1 MKYSFLIVLA
11 LIVQN
16 CTINKNLDI
25 QEKPK
30 QGLVSHELIT
40 GQWVETND
48 LNRLKARDISDPHPF
63 QMLVADHLTC
73 FKEGRP
79 YYEDLGNN
87 SVFLEEKDD
96 YYGYMDEYVTL
107 KLHFNVSENDTTMT
121 LESQFQANDPY
132 IYLLS
137 KVPIAKS
144 CDFQYS
150 PGASLR
156 SGINE
161 SYRYYYFKGKYTVK
175 DIDNEKEL
183 IVEISSDGKIFG
195 LTDFDKH
202 NFSTFG
208 SQILLQLFKAQEN
221 YRYGL
226 REFQNLVLVA
236 QEYGFDLHKTNYSNS
251 VLMSEKRY
259 EILDKVYEF
268 RRKN

>member
-1 MKYSFLIVLA
+1 MKYPFLIVLA
-11 LIVQN
+11 LLVQS
-16 CTINKNLDI
+16 CTINKNLDT
-25 QEKPK
+25 QEKTK

-48 LNRLKARDISDPHPF
+48 LNRLKAKDISNPHPF
-63 QMLVADHLTC
+63 HMLVVDHMTC
-73 FKEGRP
+73 FKEGEP
-79 YYEDLGNN
+79 YYEDRGSN
-87 SVFLEEKDD
+87 SAFLEKKDD
-96 YYGYMDEYVTL
+96 YYEYMDEYVTL
-107 KLHFNVSENDTTMT
+107 KLQFNISENDTTMT
-121 LESQFQANDPY
+121 LEQQFQANDPHVY
-132 IYLLS
+132 MLS
-137 KVPIAKS
+137 KVPRAKS
-144 CDFQYS
+144 CDFQHF
-150 PGASLR
+150 PGASLI
-156 SGINE
+156 SGISE
-161 SYRYYYFKGKYTVK
+161 SYQYYYFKGKYTVK

-195 LTDFDKH
+195 LTYFDEY

-251 VLMSEKRY
+251 VLMSEQRY

-268 RRKN
+268 RRK